1 VLVTIYQ
8 RLLEKIAQKQYD
20 VFAGK
25 VRLTT
30 LEKLSVLGKGFV
42 KRLT

>member
-1 VLVTIYQ
+1 MLVTIYQ
-8 RLLEKIAQKQYD
+8 RLLEKIAQKHTRI
-20 VFAGK
+20 AGK